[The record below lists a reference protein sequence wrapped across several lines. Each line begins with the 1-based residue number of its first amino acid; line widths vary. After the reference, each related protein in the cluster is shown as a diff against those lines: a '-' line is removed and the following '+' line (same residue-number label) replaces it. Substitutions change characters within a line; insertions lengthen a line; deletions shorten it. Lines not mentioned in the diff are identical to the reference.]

1 MGLNSTGG
9 IDVCLFSSMYMR
21 DKTDSSH
28 RRVVKLLFINTIP
41 LCGVIVNILYYI
53 FMANAI
59 YNVLFLNYILCN
71 VLMNSCD
78 FPKIRKAPLKEIKF
92 RQAVIR

>member
-1 MGLNSTGG
+1 M
-9 IDVCLFSSMYMR
+9 
-21 DKTDSSH
+21 
-28 RRVVKLLFINTIP
+28 P
-41 LCGVIVNILYYI
+41 
-53 FMANAI
+53 NAI